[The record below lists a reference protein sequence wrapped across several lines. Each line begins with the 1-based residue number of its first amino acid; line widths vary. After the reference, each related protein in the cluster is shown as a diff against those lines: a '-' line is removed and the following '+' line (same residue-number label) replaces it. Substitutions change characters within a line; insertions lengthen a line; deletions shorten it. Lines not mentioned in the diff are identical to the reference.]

1 MRQNPEDSNRR
12 RRRQMATLLGVIA
25 GVLWVVAVAL
35 PILVLVLI
43 GNLHGED
50 PARTQRSF
58 LIAFSVFMSF
68 ALLALPTTIGFVVV
82 RHAQVNNYDT

>member
-1 MRQNPEDSNRR
+1 
-12 RRRQMATLLGVIA
+12 MATLLGVIA

-35 PILVLVLI
+35 PILVLVLVLI
-43 GNLHGED
+43 GNLPGED